1 MMDID
6 DLYTLFREHPV
17 ISTDSR
23 NLPDGCI
30 FFALKGPN
38 FDGNRFAAESLAQ
51 GAAYAITDDPATAAG
66 NPRLILVKNVLECL
80 QQLAN
85 YHRRKLRVPVIA
97 ITGTNGKTTTKE
109 LIATVLRRKYQVT
122 ATQGN
127 LNNHIGVPVTLLGM
141 DSKTELSIIE
151 MGANHP
157 GEIAALC
164 QIAEPDYGIIT
175 NIGKAHLEGFGSF
188 EGVVRTKSELY
199 GFLRDNGGKCFI
211 NTDNELLVRQAAGL
225 EQLSFGTTG
234 EAELRGIPEE
244 GSWYLTVRALF
255 PKGWLYLRSKLVGS
269 YNFENILAAAR
280 IGLHFGVGPT
290 DIQKAIELYEP
301 GNNRSQLMQKGSNR
315 IIMDA
320 YNANPTSMT
329 AALKN
334 FAAISHPRKVLIL
347 GDMLELGSYAREE
360 HQKIADL
367 IKNED
372 LCSVF
377 LVGSHFSTVDAAS
390 AIKFETSTQLAGY
403 LASQKPLTDSLILIK
418 GSRGIQLEKVLE
430 KLDAGQG
437 KSCQ

>member
-1 MMDID
+1 MDIH

-109 LIATVLRRKYQVT
+109 LIAAVLRRKYQVT

-141 DSKTELSIIE
+141 DSQTELSIIE

-164 QIAEPDYGIIT
+164 KIAEPDYGIIT

-199 GFLRDNGGKCFI
+199 DFLRDNGGKCFI

-225 EQLSFGTTG
+225 EQLSFGTKG
-234 EAELRGIPEE
+234 EADLRGVPEE
-244 GSWYLTVRALF
+244 GGWFLTVRALF

-301 GNNRSQLMQKGSNR
+301 GNNRSQLIQRGSNR

-334 FAAISHPRKVLIL
+334 FAAISHPRKVLFL

-377 LVGSHFSTVDAAS
+377 LVGSHFSSVDAAS

-437 KSCQ
+437 ESCQ

>member
-1 MMDID
+1 MDID

-390 AIKFETSTQLAGY
+390 AIKFATSTQLAGY